1 MILEA
6 LAHQYQRLIE
16 RDEPGLSPYGY
27 SPEKISY
34 AIVLS
39 AEGDPVDVQSLL
51 DTSGKKPRPRLMN
64 VPKFVWHAD
73 HNIGSE
79 ECIVVNYPTIQYN
92 HASPDKYRLPI
103 DTDLI
108 PFKFDG
114 ARGW

>member
-39 AEGDPVDVQSLL
+39 ADGDPVDVVSLL
-51 DTSGKKPRPRLMN
+51 DTSGKKP
-64 VPKFVWHAD
+64 VPQSMSVPQPEKRTSGIKSNFLW
-73 HNIGSE
+73 
-79 ECIVVNYPTIQYN
+79 
-92 HASPDKYRLPI
+92 DKTNLH
-103 DTDLI
+103 T
-108 PFKFDG
+108 
-114 ARGW
+114 